1 MVITRND
8 PQAKANAVRITP
20 KFMTKYERARI
31 IGKDFRIQNSIFQNR
46 IWGEN
51 LKPFTQILHLT
62 IPIKSEHSP

>member
-31 IGKDFRIQNSIFQNR
+31 IGKDFGFQLSIFQNR

-51 LKPFTQILHLT
+51 LKPFWPFLFLT
-62 IPIKSEHSP
+62 KTTKSKH